1 MRKKYFECIFDT
13 ALSSFSRDNSIVLFV
28 LEVFGWQHGIQVFVV
43 YSIMI
48 IVFKRLIKSSV
59 VDLIA
64 NLALTDNKQNIAGSF
79 LKEQG

>member
-1 MRKKYFECIFDT
+1 MATWHPGFRLGYVGG
-13 ALSSFSRDNSIVLFV
+13 S
-28 LEVFGWQHGIQVFVV
+28 V